1 MLKMLIADDEQIIL
15 DGLKESIDWKSYDI
29 EVVGTAQNGVEA
41 LEQVTSLK
49 VDIVITDIRMPGLNG
64 LELIKEIRKVRQNVK
79 IIIISAYE
87 QFDFAQEAIS

>member
-41 LEQVTSLK
+41 LEQVTS
-49 VDIVITDIRMPGLNG
+49 
-64 LELIKEIRKVRQNVK
+64 
-79 IIIISAYE
+79 
-87 QFDFAQEAIS
+87 